1 METKRQTEGVSKKMI
16 SSSLRLSRCYVDAT
30 TCTDDS
36 TSSCSSSSKI
46 DSWRHNIGTRHQPQ
60 CWNGYCLLVRQPAR
74 KKLPYFLMLDILPSS
89 DLCKHLESGFSA
101 CFVDRTNRKLFS
113 PHLSSILFDGCCFL
127 LLIFFIFFFFRSTV
141 LKTLIVV
148 DLISWRKSF
157 VCFWFFSNCPL
168 FSNCW
173 YDGSD
178 SVLSPFFVSA
188 MFRFDQTHDDDD
200 DDDVARF
207 YCKYLL

>member
-127 LLIFFIFFFFRSTV
+127 LLIFFIFFFFSVNGFENIDRRGSDLVEEKFCLFLIFFQLSPV
-141 LKTLIVV
+141 LKLLVWWV
-148 DLISWRKSF
+148 WFRPFSF
-157 VCFWFFSNCPL
+157 LCFRHVSLRSNSRWWWWWWC
-168 FSNCW
+168 
-173 YDGSD
+173 GEI
-178 SVLSPFFVSA
+178 
-188 MFRFDQTHDDDD
+188 
-200 DDDVARF
+200 
-207 YCKYLL
+207 LL